1 MVRGYRKPHRFKKRK
16 PIYRNR
22 FFWSAILIL
31 IFFSSFF
38 YFLFFTEFFQV
49 EKINI
54 VGLEQVSEEQLNLS
68 IKDKLG
74 NRILFFPTRNIFLL
88 DLNKIKED
96 ILEKIHRIAKI
107 EIRRNF
113 PDSLNVLVTERKIIA
128 TFCQEGEEDKSSS
141 LPFVATREVNCFA
154 LDKEGIVFEEKPI
167 DRTIQ
172 PLIKAL
178 ISADEISLGKKV
190 IEKEDLISILE
201 INSQLKE
208 DLNIP
213 VKEFIISSKTE
224 LPFTEANV
232 DKRTSFSSIEKLIA
246 VTQDGWELYFD
257 LQEDVK
263 WQLTKLKALLEEKI
277 SEEQR
282 KDLEYIE
289 LRFGNFANPKYKD

>member
-22 FFWSAILIL
+22 FFWLAILIL
-31 IFFSSFF
+31 FFFSSFF

-49 EKINI
+49 KKINI
-54 VGLEQVSEEQLNLS
+54 VGLEQVPEEQLNLS
-68 IKDKLG
+68 IKDKLETK
-74 NRILFFPTRNIFLL
+74 ILFFPTRNIFLV

-96 ILEKIHRIAKI
+96 ILKKFHRIAKI
-107 EIRRNF
+107 EISRNF

-141 LPFVATREVNCFA
+141 SPSAFAREANCFA
-154 LDKEGIVFEEKPI
+154 VDEEGIIFEEKPI
-167 DRTIQ
+167 DRIIQ

-208 DLNIP
+208 DLNIL
-213 VKEFIISSKTE
+213 VKEFIISSK
-224 LPFTEANV
+224 
-232 DKRTSFSSIEKLIA
+232 EKLI
-246 VTQDGWELYFD
+246 VLTSEGWELYFN
-257 LQEDVK
+257 LRSDVK
-263 WQLTKLKALLEEKI
+263 WQLAKLKALLEEKI
-277 SEEQR
+277 PEEQR

>member
-1 MVRGYRKPHRFKKRK
+1 MVKGYRKPHRFKKRK

-22 FFWSAILIL
+22 FFWLAILIL

-49 EKINI
+49 EKISI
-54 VGLEQVSEEQLNLS
+54 VGLEQISEEQLNLS
-68 IKDKLG
+68 IKDKLE
-74 NRILFFPTRNIFLL
+74 NRILFFPTRNIFLV

-96 ILEKIHRIAKI
+96 ILKKFHRIATI
-107 EIRRNF
+107 EIHRNF

-141 LPFVATREVNCFA
+141 LPSAFAREANCFA
-154 LDKEGIVFEEKPI
+154 LDEEGIVFEEKQI
-167 DRTIQ
+167 DRIIQ

-213 VKEFIISSKTE
+213 IEEFIISSK
-224 LPFTEANV
+224 
-232 DKRTSFSSIEKLIA
+232 EKLI
-246 VTQDGWELYFD
+246 VLVSEGWELYFN
-257 LQEDVK
+257 LQENIK

-277 SEEQR
+277 PEEQR

>member
-22 FFWSAILIL
+22 FFWLAILIL

-49 EKINI
+49 KKINI
-54 VGLEQVSEEQLNLS
+54 VGLEQVPEEQLNLS
-68 IKDKLG
+68 IKDKLETK
-74 NRILFFPTRNIFLL
+74 ILFFPTRNIFLV

-96 ILEKIHRIAKI
+96 ILKKFHRIATI

-141 LPFVATREVNCFA
+141 SPSAFAREANCFA
-154 LDKEGIVFEEKPI
+154 VDEEGIIFEEKPI
-167 DRTIQ
+167 DRIIQ

-201 INSQLKE
+201 INSQFKE

-213 VKEFIISSKTE
+213 VKEFIIS
-224 LPFTEANV
+224 A
-232 DKRTSFSSIEKLIA
+232 REKLIA
-246 VTQDGWELYFD
+246 VTQDGWELYFN
-257 LQEDVK
+257 LRSDVK
-263 WQLTKLKALLEEKI
+263 WQLAKLKALLEEKI
-277 SEEQR
+277 PEEQR

-289 LRFGNFANPKYKD
+289 LRFGNFANPKYRD

>member
-1 MVRGYRKPHRFKKRK
+1 MVRGHRKPHRFKKRK

-22 FFWSAILIL
+22 FFWLVILIL

-54 VGLEQVSEEQLNLS
+54 VGLEQVSEEQLNLL
-68 IKDKLG
+68 IKEKLE
-74 NRILFFPTRNIFLL
+74 NRILFFPTRNIFLV

-96 ILEKIHRIAKI
+96 ILKKFHRIATI

-113 PDSLNVLVTERKIIA
+113 PDSLNVLIRERKELA
-128 TFCQEGEEDKSSS
+128 VFCQEE
-141 LPFVATREVNCFA
+141 NCFV

-167 DRTIQ
+167 DRIIQ

-178 ISADEISLGKKV
+178 ISSDEINLGKKV
-190 IEKEDLISILE
+190 IEKEDLILLLE
-201 INSQLKE
+201 INSQLK
-208 DLNIP
+208 DNLNIP
-213 VKEFIISSKTE
+213 IKEFII
-224 LPFTEANV
+224 
-232 DKRTSFSSIEKLIA
+232 FSEEKLIA
-246 VTQDGWELYFD
+246 VTQDGWELYFN
-257 LQEDVK
+257 LQADVK

-277 SEEQR
+277 PEEER
-282 KDLEYIE
+282 INLEYIE

>member
-22 FFWSAILIL
+22 FFWLAILIL

-49 EKINI
+49 KKINI
-54 VGLEQVSEEQLNLS
+54 VGLEQVPEEQLNLS
-68 IKDKLG
+68 IKDKLETK
-74 NRILFFPTRNIFLL
+74 ILFFPTRNIFLV

-96 ILEKIHRIAKI
+96 ILKKFHRIAKI
-107 EIRRNF
+107 EISRNF

-128 TFCQEGEEDKSSS
+128 TFCQQFEEDKSSS
-141 LPFVATREVNCFA
+141 LPFAIAREDNCFV
-154 LDKEGIVFEEKPI
+154 LDKEGIIFEKKPI
-167 DRTIQ
+167 DRIIQ

-208 DLNIP
+208 DLNIL
-213 VKEFIISSKTE
+213 VKEFIISSK
-224 LPFTEANV
+224 
-232 DKRTSFSSIEKLIA
+232 EKLI
-246 VTQDGWELYFD
+246 VLTSEGWELYFN

-277 SEEQR
+277 PSEKRQ
-282 KDLEYIE
+282 DLEHIE

>member
-1 MVRGYRKPHRFKKRK
+1 MVRGYRKPHRYKKRK

-22 FFWSAILIL
+22 FFWLAILIL
-31 IFFSSFF
+31 IFFFSFF
-38 YFLFFTEFFQV
+38 YFLFFTEFFQI
-49 EKINI
+49 EKINV

-68 IKDKLG
+68 IKDKLE
-74 NRILFFPTRNIFLL
+74 NRILFFPTRSIFLV

-96 ILEKIHRIAKI
+96 ILKKFHRIAKI

-128 TFCQEGEEDKSSS
+128 TFCQDD
-141 LPFVATREVNCFA
+141 NCFA
-154 LDKEGIVFEEKPI
+154 LDEEGIIFEEKPI
-167 DRTIQ
+167 DSTVQ

-178 ISADEISLGKKV
+178 ISADEINLGKKV

-201 INSQLKE
+201 INSQLK
-208 DLNIP
+208 DNLNISI
-213 VKEFIISSKTE
+213 KEFII
-224 LPFTEANV
+224 
-232 DKRTSFSSIEKLIA
+232 FSEEKLIA

-257 LQEDVK
+257 LQADVK
-263 WQLTKLKALLEEKI
+263 WQLTKLKALFEEKI